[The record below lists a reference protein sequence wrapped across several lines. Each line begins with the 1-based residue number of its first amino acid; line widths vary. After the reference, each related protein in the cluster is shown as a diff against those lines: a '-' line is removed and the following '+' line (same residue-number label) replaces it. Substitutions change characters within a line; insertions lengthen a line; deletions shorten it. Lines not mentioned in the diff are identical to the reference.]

1 MKLVYILIVLVVAAL
16 TLGCIGNKPAE
27 PSTSAPV
34 APVETSV
41 STAATTA
48 LASEDPFGT
57 DVDVA
62 ALDSMLAD
70 SSMDISLMDSI

>member
-1 MKLVYILIVLVVAAL
+1 MKLVYILIVLVVVAL

-27 PSTSAPV
+27 PSTSVPA

-41 STAATTA
+41 SPVATSSA
-48 LASEDPFGT
+48 IDDPFGT
-57 DVDVA
+57 DLDVA

-70 SSMDISLMDSI
+70 SSMDISLMDTI

>member
-1 MKLVYILIVLVVAAL
+1 MKLIYILIVLVVAAS
-16 TLGCIGNKPAE
+16 TLGCIGNKPTE

-34 APVETSV
+34 APIETYV
-41 STAATTA
+41 STAATSSA
-48 LASEDPFGT
+48 IDDPFGT
-57 DVDVA
+57 DGDVA

>member
-16 TLGCIGNKPAE
+16 TLGCIGKQNE

-34 APVETSV
+34 APVETS
-41 STAATTA
+41 TAATSSA
-48 LASEDPFGT
+48 IDDPFGT

-70 SSMDISLMDSI
+70 SSMDISLTDSI